1 MAARFSQTTS
11 SSDGAQACPDS
22 DVVKQLN
29 AYITAITSG
38 GATTPADAL
47 DFWTQNKYQYNT
59 IGPIAQ
65 DLLAAPACLS
75 SLCREDFLCVW
86 LISGRR
92 NRMNKSLEMRTCL
105 NQILVCLKKPD
116 LCINFSYVC

>member
-1 MAARFSQTTS
+1 MYTSDSSPALQQFKFVAARFSQTTS

-59 IGPIAQ
+59 IGPLAQ

-75 SLCREDFLCVW
+75 SLCRDWIF
-86 LISGRR
+86 S
-92 NRMNKSLEMRTCL
+92 
-105 NQILVCLKKPD
+105 VCGSSQD
-116 LCINFSYVC
+116 VVTA